1 MHFFTSFFSLYDFL
15 FSNCLLQ
22 QKSVLIAERKRW
34 IYTNCQQ
41 YAIAQKKLK
50 MQQYQTFG
58 QSKQFRQ
65 MCLNISK
72 KQQGNAMQFGINNEN
87 ASDT

>member
-1 MHFFTSFFSLYDFL
+1 
-15 FSNCLLQ
+15 
-22 QKSVLIAERKRW
+22 
-34 IYTNCQQ
+34 
-41 YAIAQKKLK
+41 